1 VYVCTCACVC
11 VCVCARV
18 GFRGQTLCETRRATT
33 LTNASFSHLPVF
45 IWVAIF
51 HVFHVSFPP
60 HALPSLPAT
69 LPPAK
74 RTCLPFC
81 VDAGVGLERGHGV
94 HVCLPSDKSYQ
105 CAVIAAGPSSLS
117 LVCVWCVC
125 VFDGCTC
132 VCVYTPHTHTHTR
145 ARAHTHTHTRVR
157 LLPLSVYTCMRTCIQ
172 RMSVHTCMCTC
183 IHRIYMHAYNAGEH
197 SGNCVCWRCSHHLY
211 LPQPYGTLFSF
222 SLCRPPHPPPTPL
235 LSIISPS
242 PLTFSHTHTYSDT
255 LSVTSPLSLV
265 CPRLHYRLL
274 TLCPA
279 AY

>member
-1 VYVCTCACVC
+1 MSFMSPFLLTPCPLSLPPSPPQNAHACLS
-11 VCVCARV
+11 AWMQGSGLSEGTAYTFAFRV
-18 GFRGQTLCETRRATT
+18 TNP
-33 LTNASFSHLPVF
+33 TNAQSSPPV
-45 IWVAIF
+45 
-51 HVFHVSFPP
+51 
-60 HALPSLPAT
+60 PA
-69 LPPAK
+69 
-74 RTCLPFC
+74 
-81 VDAGVGLERGHGV
+81 
-94 HVCLPSDKSYQ
+94 
-105 CAVIAAGPSSLS
+105 LS
-117 LVCVWCVC
+117 LLCVSGVC
-125 VFDGCTC
+125 VFLMGAH
-132 VCVYTPHTHTHTR
+132 VCVYTPHTHTHTH

-183 IHRIYMHAYNAGEH
+183 IHRRYMHAYNAGEH